1 VSNWS
6 PALKS
11 IFFLAII
18 VVFYGISVYH
28 YKDNIS
34 VLPEVAMM
42 AIGVIVGF
50 FAEVANSKKSR
61 IILWIM
67 GTISIL
73 LSILIA
79 VFEIISSNFGINTFM
94 APSPARLA
102 LLLAIFDIMWI
113 VYNRIWEKINASQG
127 R

>member
-6 PALKS
+6 PTLKS
-11 IFFLAII
+11 TFFLAVI
-18 VVFYGISVYH
+18 VVFYGISIYH
-28 YKDNIS
+28 YQNNIS

-42 AIGVIVGF
+42 TIGVIFGF

-61 IILWIM
+61 TILWVI
-67 GTISIL
+67 GAISIF

-79 VFEIISSNFGINTFM
+79 VIEIISSNFGVKTFM
-94 APSPARLA
+94 TPSPARLA

-113 VYNRIWEKINASQG
+113 VYNRVWEKINVS
-127 R
+127 RDS